1 MKRIFCFLLLIFV
14 SQQGFSQ
21 ISKEEKFK
29 QLRKIRPPNDSLP
42 SVDNGSTTVVI
53 NGKTKYTD
61 FKVISLS
68 KDTTYIDTTLNIQKH
83 YMFNFR
89 RKDHF
94 ELLPFHNIGQTF
106 NSLAYRFD
114 RVKLQPDLG
123 FRAKQFFYLDVDE
136 IDYYDVATPTS
147 EIMFMTTLEQGQFL
161 ESFFTL
167 NFSKRLNASI
177 AYTGLRSLGKYRQ
190 SLVSQGNFRTTFR
203 YESKEGQ
210 YTLKGH
216 IASQD
221 LLNEESGG
229 LTATSLE
236 AFETNDENFTDRARM
251 DVNLDNTESSLKG
264 TRVYVRHDYKLLAS
278 KDTSHQKNF
287 SNLKMGHVFLPRRRL
302 MNSDKIIPQYF

>member
-1 MKRIFCFLLLIFV
+1 
-14 SQQGFSQ
+14 
-21 ISKEEKFK
+21 
-29 QLRKIRPPNDSLP
+29 
-42 SVDNGSTTVVI
+42 
-53 NGKTKYTD
+53 
-61 FKVISLS
+61 
-68 KDTTYIDTTLNIQKH
+68 
-83 YMFNFR
+83 MFNFG

-229 LTATSLE
+229 FDS
-236 AFETNDENFTDRARM
+236 
-251 DVNLDNTESSLKG
+251 
-264 TRVYVRHDYKLLAS
+264 Y
-278 KDTSHQKNF
+278 
-287 SNLKMGHVFLPRRRL
+287 FLGSFG
-302 MNSDKIIPQYF
+302 NQ